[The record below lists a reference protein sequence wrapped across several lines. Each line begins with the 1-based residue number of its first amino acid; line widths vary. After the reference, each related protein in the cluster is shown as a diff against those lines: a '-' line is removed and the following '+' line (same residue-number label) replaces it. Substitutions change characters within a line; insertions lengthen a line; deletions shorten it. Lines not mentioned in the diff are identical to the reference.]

1 MFLSTVLLYYEK
13 KIYVIYHS
21 NMFKT
26 KYLHEILEY
35 ATYIHS
41 IIIHIFTCYFFTI
54 KLNTVFPLL

>member
-13 KIYVIYHS
+13 KIYVIYQS

-35 ATYIHS
+35 VTYIHS
-41 IIIHIFTCYFFTI
+41 IIIHIFTCYF
-54 KLNTVFPLL
+54 LL